1 MAVSSLPSN
10 YGIGTI
16 GKEAYKFID
25 FLVAAD
31 QKYWQMLP
39 LGSTSYG
46 DSPYSSFSTYAGN
59 PYFVDLDMLITDGL
73 LTKKDVEKYDW
84 GRNPEKTDYGKI
96 YKNRFKVLRIAAEKG
111 LKKYEKEFASFRR
124 RNKAWLENYALYM
137 AVKSHFGMISWTEW
151 PEEDIRKHE
160 PKACKKYLKDLKTDV
175 EFYEFIQFL
184 FFEQWKKLKAYA
196 KKNKVEIIGDIP
208 IYVALDSADVWA
220 EAGWFQLD
228 EENTPV
234 RVSGVPP
241 DYFSADGQLWGNP
254 LYDWDKM
261 KADGYSWWIRR
272 IEGAFKLYDV
282 VRIDHFRGFESYWS
296 VPYGEKTARKGKW
309 VKGPGMDL
317 VGKLAE
323 AFSDKAFIAE
333 DLGYLTEDVRQLLK
347 DSGFPGMKVL
357 EFAFDSREESDYL
370 PHNYGKNCV
379 CYTGTHDN
387 SPIALW
393 KKEADKKDIALAMEY
408 LGIGKDD
415 NFNWE
420 FIRGGMRSVSAL
432 FVAQM
437 QDYLELGKG
446 YRMNI
451 PGTLGGNWTW
461 RMKKGAADKALAK
474 KIARMTK
481 IYGRSAK
488 RDSKTS
494 KKNNK

>member
-1 MAVSSLPSN
+1 MPVSSLPSK

-25 FLVAAD
+25 FLVASG

-46 DSPYSSFSTYAGN
+46 DSPYQSFSTFAGN
-59 PYFVDLDMLITDGL
+59 PYFVDLEMLISDGL
-73 LTKKDVEKYDW
+73 LLKKEVESYSW
-84 GRNPEKTDYGKI
+84 GDDEENVDYGII
-96 YKNRFKVLRIAAEKG
+96 YENRFKVLRVAAKRGIE
-111 LKKYEKEFASFRR
+111 KYEGPFKAFVRK
-124 RNKAWLENYALYM
+124 NKDWVKNYALFM
-137 AVKSHFGMISWTEW
+137 ALKKHFGEVSWTEW
-151 PEEDIRKHE
+151 PDEDIRLHKD
-160 PKACKKYLKDLKTDV
+160 KACKKYQKELKEDV
-175 EFYEFIQFL
+175 EFFEFVQFL
-184 FFEQWKKLKAYA
+184 FFKQWKQLKAYA
-196 KKNKVEIIGDIP
+196 RKNRIEIIGDLP

-234 RVSGVPP
+234 AVAGVPP

-261 KADGYSWWIRR
+261 KKDGYGWWIRR
-272 IEGAFKLYDV
+272 VEGAFMLYDV
-282 VRIDHFRGFESYWS
+282 LRIDHFRGFESYWS

-317 VGKLAE
+317 VGLLAE
-323 AFSDKAFIAE
+323 RFADKAFIAE
-333 DLGYLTEDVRQLLK
+333 DLGFMTPEVKKLQQ

-370 PHNYGKNCV
+370 PHTYGKHCI

-393 KKEADKKDIALAMEY
+393 RYEADKADVALAVEY
-408 LGIGKDD
+408 LGINEKEG
-415 NFNWE
+415 FNWG
-420 FIRGGMRSVSAL
+420 FIRGGMSSVAEL

-446 YRMNI
+446 YRINI

-461 RMKKGAADKALAK
+461 RMKKGAASAKLAK
-474 KIARMTK
+474 KIARIVK
-481 IYGRSAK
+481 IYGRSQAK
-488 RDSKTS
+488 KS
-494 KKNNK
+494 KKK